1 MSAYDEFML
10 IARRYGESGISVL
23 NPKTLEFLRLA
34 QEIDDNSK
42 VRRYIA
48 NLEREMRKM
57 NPDEVDKS
65 TYDKRDSNEDSCD
78 SASRPDSGIQV
89 KYHRPIKWTK
99 AYCWKHPDSKRRRR
113 QKGFFKMAIPQA
125 NVTSKA

>member
-89 KYHRPIKWTK
+89 KYQRNYSCFFCDSFHRLGVI
-99 AYCWKHPDSKRRRR
+99 
-113 QKGFFKMAIPQA
+113 
-125 NVTSKA
+125 